1 MTNKYAK
8 LVFAFAIVAALVTV
22 PISTSNY
29 AYADDDNKSTG
40 FNALKKSAECI
51 AETAGSANPWHLPSG
66 WNQKII
72 TSEDISQAVFENLP
86 DMNQQNPV
94 KIDMPAPLVT
104 LGAPAGQV
112 QVGQLVYATHEVGSG
127 GSVSVQD
134 LKTGI
139 VGKLAERTDWNRL
152 DGLRWTPWG
161 TLLPAEEASN
171 TAGPDKDP
179 DVPTAVHGLFYEID
193 PETGSGIDNGLA
205 GQNNGARPQLGS
217 MPHEGIAIDKWNNI
231 YVIDEFNGGAIY
243 RFVPNADPSI
253 AGYIG
258 TGTLYALRVD
268 SGNADTLT
276 GNTAEWIALGA
287 GTDPEIDA
295 RTAAN
300 EVGATNYNRPE
311 DAEIIGNIL
320 YVATTGD
327 RTVLAI
333 QLKEMVSDSFK
344 VTKYIKGGEGAA
356 NDKPG
361 KTFESPDNLAVNGKE
376 LWIVEDNGPSD
387 IWRSKPD
394 NSGMI
399 AKQVDL
405 FASNEDCNSEGTGIL
420 WGIGPLKGKLLV
432 NHQHAGPFNE
442 PLDDEIGPDHRHV
455 IYKTDFKNGDD

>member
-1 MTNKYAK
+1 MTNKYVK

-22 PISTSNY
+22 PMSTSNY

-51 AETAGSANPWHLPSG
+51 ATKAGSANPWQLPSG

-94 KIDMPAPLVT
+94 KIDMPGPLVT
-104 LGAPAGQV
+104 LGAPVGQV

-161 TLLPAEEASN
+161 TLLAAEEATS

-179 DVPTAVHGLFYEID
+179 DVPAAVHGLLYEID
-193 PETGSGIDNGLA
+193 PETGAGINNGLA
-205 GQNNGARPQLGS
+205 AQNNGARPHLGS
-217 MPHEGIAIDKWNNI
+217 MPHEGISIDKWNNI

-253 AGYIG
+253 AGFIG
-258 TGTLYALRVD
+258 AGKLYAIQVD
-268 SGNADTLT
+268 SGDANVRT
-276 GNTAEWIALGA
+276 GNAAKWVEVT
-287 GTDPEIDA
+287 GTPDIDA
-295 RTAAN
+295 RAAADA
-300 EVGATNYNRPE
+300 VGATNYNRPE
-311 DAEIIGNIL
+311 DSEIIGDIL

-327 RTVLAI
+327 RTVIAI
-333 QLKEMVSDSFK
+333 QLKQNIGDTFK
-344 VTKYIKGGEGAA
+344 VSRYVEGGV
-356 NDKPG
+356 NPLDKPG
-361 KTFESPDNLAVNGKE
+361 KTFENPDNLAANGKE

-387 IWRSKPD
+387 IWRTKPD
-394 NSGMI
+394 NSGMM

-405 FASNEDCNSEGTGIL
+405 FASNEDCNSEGTGIY
-420 WGIGPLKGKLLV
+420 WGIGPLKGNLIV
-432 NHQHAGPFNE
+432 NQQHAGPN
-442 PLDDEIGPDHRHV
+442 LGTGEIGPDHRHV
-455 IYKTDFKNGDD
+455 IYKTDFKYGDD